1 MSTPP
6 PEEPDPRTPQPQGG
20 EPRPRTGEPR
30 DQTDRRPMQRTV
42 SEMRRS
48 RWPGWIWA
56 VPLAAVGIVAWL
68 LVRFTSARGF
78 EVTLSV
84 EDATGITAK
93 STKVLYRGFDV
104 GEVSDLSLSNDR
116 KRIELQLDIDDD
128 LEPEVNAGS
137 RFYVEGGSPS
147 LSDLSSLKSIVA
159 GPTIILVPGKGKPQ
173 RRFAATEGSP
183 PKPLDESVPYLVR
196 FSGDVGGLRPGAPV
210 VLRGFTVGEV
220 DRVQLQTDARTATIT
235 TPVVVLLDPT
245 QFHLQGTPAA
255 NTDWTQVMN
264 TTLGKLVQHHLRA
277 RLSQEPP
284 LIGSPRIELQMQPDA
299 QPAALLTHGASYAE
313 IPTDETGGGLSEFA
327 RKLGQVP
334 IQQIGANVRSISD
347 HLEKLVASPQ
357 LTDSVRHL
365 DHTLIELDATMQK
378 VGPQLGPTIDS
389 AHRTIDTLR
398 QAAGEIDATSA
409 SARKVVGANPLA
421 SSGNLEQVLRDLS
434 GAARSIRALADYLDQ
449 HPEAL
454 LRGRADSEA
463 LR

>member
-6 PEEPDPRTPQPQGG
+6 PEEPR
-20 EPRPRTGEPR
+20 
-30 DQTDRRPMQRTV
+30 QRTV
-42 SEMRRS
+42 SEVRRS

-56 VPLAAVGIVAWL
+56 VPLAALGIVAWL

-104 GEVSDLSLSNDR
+104 GEVSDISLSKDR
-116 KRIELQLDIDDD
+116 RRVELQLDIDDD
-128 LEPEVNAGS
+128 LDPEVNSGS
-137 RFYVEGGSPS
+137 RFYLEGGTPS
-147 LSDLSSLKSIVA
+147 FSDLSSLKAIVA
-159 GPTIILVPGKGKPQ
+159 GPTIILLPGKGKPQ
-173 RRFAATEGSP
+173 RRFTAISGSP
-183 PKPLDESVPYLVR
+183 PKLLDVSVPYRVR
-196 FSGDVGGLRPGAPV
+196 FAGDVGGLKPGAPV

-220 DRVQLQTDARTATIT
+220 DQVQLQIDARSASIS
-235 TPVVVLLDPT
+235 TPVLLLLDPT
-245 QFHLQGTPAA
+245 KFHLQGAPGSAA
-255 NTDWTQVMN
+255 DWTEVMN
-264 TTLGKLVQHHLRA
+264 AVVGKLVQQHLRA

-284 LIGSPRIELQMQPDA
+284 LIGSPRIQLEIQPDA
-299 QPAALLTHGASYAE
+299 QAATLLIRNGAYPE
-313 IPTDETGGGLSEFA
+313 IPTDESGGGLSEFA

-334 IQQIGANVRSISD
+334 IQQIGANVRAISD
-347 HLEKLVASPQ
+347 HLERLVASPQ

-365 DHTLIELDATMQK
+365 DHTLIELDSTMQK

-389 AHRTIDTLR
+389 AHQTIDSLR
-398 QAAGEIDATSA
+398 QAAREIDATSA

-421 SSGNLEQVLRDLS
+421 STGNLEETMRDLS

-454 LRGRADSEA
+454 LRGRADPEA